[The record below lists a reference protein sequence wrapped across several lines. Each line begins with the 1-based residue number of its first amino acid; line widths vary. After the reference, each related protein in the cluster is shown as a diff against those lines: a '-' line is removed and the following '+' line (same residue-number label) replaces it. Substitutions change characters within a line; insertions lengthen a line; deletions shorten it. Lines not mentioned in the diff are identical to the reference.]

1 MRMLLPPPEKA
12 HPALG
17 PMYHE
22 RPTLR
27 KEKSFVRFSDFLAP
41 QRVEDGGRAPA
52 CETRCPRVLGALDGA
67 ARVLMRSTV
76 RPRQDAAGARARVVE
91 SRTRRVGI
99 GFPLRYP
106 PASPRR

>member
-27 KEKSFVRFSDFLAP
+27 KEKSFVRFSDFFAP
-41 QRVEDGGRAPA
+41 QRGEARAA
-52 CETRCPRVLGALDGA
+52 HW
-67 ARVLMRSTV
+67 
-76 RPRQDAAGARARVVE
+76 GARRA
-91 SRTRRVGI
+91 SRSVRLRADRR
-99 GFPLRYP
+99 
-106 PASPRR
+106 